1 VCEFEKWSLFIDLI
15 NIVNWQLEYA
25 AFGKVLV
32 KRAAG
37 AARLSVSL
45 SKMGRNQ
52 SGRVRDGARASGHDS
67 WSSFVRAFRKSYG
80 CDPSEYRAPG

>member
-45 SKMGRNQ
+45 SKWAVINQ
-52 SGRVRDGARASGHDS
+52 VG
-67 WSSFVRAFRKSYG
+67 FVI
-80 CDPSEYRAPG
+80 APGHRAMTAGAAL